1 MSGASSRRAY
11 ENRDPAEIQ
20 KTVMM
25 LIDPLADLD
34 GFLTGAEQYARLG
47 FDLIDVM
54 PPVDATDL
62 VGFASRLGDHVIPVV
77 SDFEVG
83 AAR

>member
-1 MSGASSRRAY
+1 
-11 ENRDPAEIQ
+11 
-20 KTVMM
+20 
-25 LIDPLADLD
+25 
-34 GFLTGAEQYARLG
+34 
-47 FDLIDVM
+47 M